1 MSIPENDGRI
11 CLPATDFVDY
21 SHVDLDMARAFL
33 VDFGLTMVEDRGH
46 EVYFEKASFSG
57 ATFEVESRH
66 ELERA
71 SEFSFYTP
79 MYKLDAPGGGEA
91 VTLTDP
97 FGHNLHLVVGQ
108 AKKEATLLQLEKLT
122 VNCELE
128 KPRTGR
134 FQRFEHRKY
143 QVVFNWYTKH
153 LAFALSDVVY
163 KDGKPGLVTVTGT
176 DSRVIVYSLTRYTLL
191 PRQRRL
197 LGTKAPSSSS
207 SQAVGLRSRSAS
219 KARTHHLLRLP
230 PTATP
235 DKPDPSTAKSS
246 GCTLMKPP
254 DCTRTVSFISV
265 GSGYSSTVFG
275 ECSYAMSCATGKQST
290 TTTVID
296 VQGQADNKF
305 DNPEEEW
312 ADESGDSDQ
321 SSFDFF
327 ETRCDELGISF
338 DSINNVKA
346 ECEGDEAQMNSIR
359 LAPIAESIRQCAI
372 SYPFSVPEKGKVD
385 AGCGTYSY
393 KIMPFTKPT
402 PTSSK
407 PAEPSKTDYTGPSE
421 G

>member
-1 MSIPENDGRI
+1 MSILENDGRI

-33 VDFGLTMVEDRGH
+33 VDFGLTMVEDR
-46 EVYFEKASFSG
+46 
-57 ATFEVESRH
+57 
-66 ELERA
+66 
-71 SEFSFYTP
+71 
-79 MYKLDAPGGGEA
+79 DI
-91 VTLTDP
+91 
-97 FGHNLHLVVGQ
+97 
-108 AKKEATLLQLEKLT
+108 
-122 VNCELE
+122 
-128 KPRTGR
+128 
-134 FQRFEHRKY
+134 
-143 QVVFNWYTKH
+143 
-153 LAFALSDVVY
+153 VY

-176 DSRVIVYSLTRYTLL
+176 DSRVIVYSLT
-191 PRQRRL
+191 
-197 LGTKAPSSSS
+197 
-207 SQAVGLRSRSAS
+207 RSRSAS

-296 VQGQADNKF
+296 VQGQADNTF

-327 ETRCDELGISF
+327 ETWCDELGISF

-359 LAPIAESIRQCAI
+359 LARAILDFCSELNRDKDKELFIEIHSGGREEQKRSI
-372 SYPFSVPEKGKVD
+372 V
-385 AGCGTYSY
+385 
-393 KIMPFTKPT
+393 
-402 PTSSK
+402 
-407 PAEPSKTDYTGPSE
+407 
-421 G
+421 

>member
-1 MSIPENDGRI
+1 MSILENDGRI

-46 EVYFEKASFSG
+46 EVYFGGYG
-57 ATFEVESRH
+57 AEPSI
-66 ELERA
+66 
-71 SEFSFYTP
+71 SY
-79 MYKLDAPGGGEA
+79 M
-91 VTLTDP
+91 
-97 FGHNLHLVVGQ
+97 
-108 AKKEATLLQLEKLT
+108 
-122 VNCELE
+122 
-128 KPRTGR
+128 
-134 FQRFEHRKY
+134 
-143 QVVFNWYTKH
+143 
-153 LAFALSDVVY
+153 
-163 KDGKPGLVTVTGT
+163 
-176 DSRVIVYSLTRYTLL
+176 SL
-191 PRQRRL
+191 
-197 LGTKAPSSSS
+197 
-207 SQAVGLRSRSAS
+207 AVGLRSRSAS

-296 VQGQADNKF
+296 VQGQADNTF

-327 ETRCDELGISF
+327 ETWCDELGISF

-359 LAPIAESIRQCAI
+359 LARAILDFCSELNRDKDKELFIEIHSGGREEQKRPIAESIRQCAI